1 MKLWVKI
8 LTCMLSIV
16 LLGGLGAVVTTPAIP
31 GWYSALEKPPGVPP
45 NTVFGPVWTALYSMM
60 GISLALIWH
69 RVEPGLQKKQAFGLF
84 LAQLIL
90 NLAWSPVFFGLHWMG
105 VALIIIIAL
114 LLLLP
119 CAIIK
124 IRSADKLAGRLL
136 IPYAIWVG
144 YATYLNAGYWWL
156 NR

>member
-16 LLGGLGAVVTTPAIP
+16 LLGGLGAVVTTPAIT

-45 NTVFGPVWTALYSMM
+45 NAVFGPVWTALYSMM

-69 RVEPGLQKKQAFGLF
+69 RVEPGLRKKQAFGLF

-124 IRSADKLAGRLL
+124 IRSADKLAGHLL
-136 IPYAIWVG
+136 IPYAIWVC

>member
-1 MKLWVKI
+1 MKFWLKLLI
-8 LTCMLSIV
+8 CV
-16 LLGGLGAVVTTPAIP
+16 LVINFLGGLGAIVTTPNIK
-31 GWYSALEKPPGVPP
+31 GWYETLQQPPGVPP
-45 NTVFGPVWTALYSMM
+45 NAVFGPVWTALYAMM

-69 RVEPGLQKKQAFGLF
+69 RVPGGKEKKKVLTLYFT
-84 LAQLIL
+84 QLVL
-90 NLAWSPVFFGLHWMG
+90 NLIWSPVFFGWHRLG
-105 VALIIIIAL
+105 AALVIIVMLLAL
-114 LLLLP
+114 LLY
-119 CAIIK
+119 AIFQ